1 MDTQQVSA
9 PPRAPS
15 RDPHGLVP
23 SGVVHINSRH
33 TERFTVVG
41 NHLAQHRGLS
51 LVAIALAVHIQSLPA
66 GSRIGVKVL
75 SDRFPESE
83 TRIAAALRELEA
95 HGYLRRTRERLPN
108 GRVVTRTVS
117 YNQPGTGTSPG
128 RGPAPTA
135 ATTDVQRPSSALSL
149 ASLSGRPSGRPSG
162 WLSGRPSGWL
172 KHPHP
177 HPPEPVLSRS
187 QPEPRTQP
195 PPLPPRRAWS
205 ASSNPGS
212 AQASVPAVDAT
223 PAPVPGGARAQ
234 RRSVPPRRPLPRPS
248 VSDVERHRAA
258 TDLLAGLRR
267 DDARLLLAE
276 PDVRRLAP
284 AVEAWLER
292 DAHPDAVRTALTT
305 DLPGHLRQPAAFLA
319 HRLAESLPPPLPAVR
334 ARGGAGRPDP
344 LQNCDV
350 CDHAFRSPEPGRCRD
365 CRDEHVDL

>member
-128 RGPAPTA
+128 RGLP
-135 ATTDVQRPSSALSL
+135 QRPPQQMC
-149 ASLSGRPSGRPSG
+149 SGR
-162 WLSGRPSGWL
+162 
-172 KHPHP
+172 
-177 HPPEPVLSRS
+177 
-187 QPEPRTQP
+187 
-195 PPLPPRRAWS
+195 
-205 ASSNPGS
+205 
-212 AQASVPAVDAT
+212 
-223 PAPVPGGARAQ
+223 
-234 RRSVPPRRPLPRPS
+234 
-248 VSDVERHRAA
+248 
-258 TDLLAGLRR
+258 
-267 DDARLLLAE
+267 
-276 PDVRRLAP
+276 RRLCH
-284 AVEAWLER
+284 W
-292 DAHPDAVRTALTT
+292 
-305 DLPGHLRQPAAFLA
+305 
-319 HRLAESLPPPLPAVR
+319 HRS
-334 ARGGAGRPDP
+334 RGG
-344 LQNCDV
+344 
-350 CDHAFRSPEPGRCRD
+350 HRD
-365 CRDEHVDL
+365 GHRDGYRGGHRGG